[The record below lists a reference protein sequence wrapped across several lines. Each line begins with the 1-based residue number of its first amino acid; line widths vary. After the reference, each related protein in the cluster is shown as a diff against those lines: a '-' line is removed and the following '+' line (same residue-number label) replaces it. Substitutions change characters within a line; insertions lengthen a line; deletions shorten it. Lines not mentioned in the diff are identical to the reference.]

1 MIGKRIKLLRTEK
14 EVTQKELADFL
25 GLTPKM
31 KFPPHDIISKLS
43 DYFNVTTDYLLC
55 KTDKKNTLDETEE
68 ERGIEKAIDELLQQ
82 DGLMLCGD
90 ELDDEA
96 LLLLRDSIRTTIKLM
111 RAKIGDTLIY
121 ILKQHKLYQKE
132 MKLKYGQW
140 YTNSNWVCTKKMA
153 NMLQQIVLNI
163 LIVL

>member
-14 EVTQKELADFL
+14 DVTQKELADFL

-31 KFPPHDIISKLS
+31 ISFYEKGERFPPHDIIYKLS
-43 DYFNVTTDYLLC
+43 DYFNVTTDYLLG
-55 KTDKKNTLDETEE
+55 KTDKKNASDEREE
-68 ERGIEKAIDELLQQ
+68 EKDIEKAIDELLQQ

-111 RAKIGDTLIY
+111 RA
-121 ILKQHKLYQKE
+121 
-132 MKLKYGQW
+132 
-140 YTNSNWVCTKKMA
+140 NKK
-153 NMLQQIVLNI
+153 
-163 LIVL
+163 

>member
-25 GLTPKM
+25 SLTPKM
-31 KFPPHDIISKLS
+31 ISFYEKGERFPPHDIISKLS

-55 KTDKKNTLDETEE
+55 KTDKRNTSDETDEE
-68 ERGIEKAIDELLQQ
+68 KDIEKAIDELLQQ

-111 RAKIGDTLIY
+111 RA
-121 ILKQHKLYQKE
+121 
-132 MKLKYGQW
+132 
-140 YTNSNWVCTKKMA
+140 NKK
-153 NMLQQIVLNI
+153 
-163 LIVL
+163 

>member
-25 GLTPKM
+25 SLTPKM
-31 KFPPHDIISKLS
+31 ISFYEKGERFPPHDIISKLS

-55 KTDKKNTLDETEE
+55 KTDKRNTLDETEDE
-68 ERGIEKAIDELLQQ
+68 EKDIEKAIDELLQQ

-111 RAKIGDTLIY
+111 RA
-121 ILKQHKLYQKE
+121 
-132 MKLKYGQW
+132 
-140 YTNSNWVCTKKMA
+140 NKK
-153 NMLQQIVLNI
+153 
-163 LIVL
+163 

>member
-31 KFPPHDIISKLS
+31 ISFYEKGERFPPHDIISKLS
-43 DYFNVTTDYLLC
+43 DYFNITTDYLLC
-55 KTDKKNTLDETEE
+55 KTDKKNSLDETEE
-68 ERGIEKAIDELLQQ
+68 EKDIEKAIDELLQQ

-111 RAKIGDTLIY
+111 RA
-121 ILKQHKLYQKE
+121 
-132 MKLKYGQW
+132 
-140 YTNSNWVCTKKMA
+140 NKK
-153 NMLQQIVLNI
+153 
-163 LIVL
+163 

>member
-31 KFPPHDIISKLS
+31 ISFYEKGERFPPHDIISKLS

-55 KTDKKNTLDETEE
+55 KTDKKNTSNETEE
-68 ERGIEKAIDELLQQ
+68 EKDIEKAIDELLQQ
-82 DGLMLCGD
+82 NGLMLCGD

-111 RAKIGDTLIY
+111 RA
-121 ILKQHKLYQKE
+121 
-132 MKLKYGQW
+132 
-140 YTNSNWVCTKKMA
+140 NKK
-153 NMLQQIVLNI
+153 
-163 LIVL
+163 

>member
-14 EVTQKELADFL
+14 DVTQKELADFL

-31 KFPPHDIISKLS
+31 ISFYEKGERFPPHDIISKLS

-55 KTDKKNTLDETEE
+55 KTDKKNTSDEIDEE
-68 ERGIEKAIDELLQQ
+68 KDIEKAIDELLQQ

-111 RAKIGDTLIY
+111 RA
-121 ILKQHKLYQKE
+121 
-132 MKLKYGQW
+132 
-140 YTNSNWVCTKKMA
+140 NKK
-153 NMLQQIVLNI
+153 
-163 LIVL
+163 

>member
-25 GLTPKM
+25 SLTPKM
-31 KFPPHDIISKLS
+31 ISFYEKGERFPPHDIISKLS

-55 KTDKKNTLDETEE
+55 KTDKRNTSDETEE
-68 ERGIEKAIDELLQQ
+68 EKDIEKAIDELLQQ

-111 RAKIGDTLIY
+111 RA
-121 ILKQHKLYQKE
+121 
-132 MKLKYGQW
+132 
-140 YTNSNWVCTKKMA
+140 NKK
-153 NMLQQIVLNI
+153 
-163 LIVL
+163 

>member
-25 GLTPKM
+25 SLTPKM
-31 KFPPHDIISKLS
+31 ISFYEKGERFPPHDIISKLS

-55 KTDKKNTLDETEE
+55 KTDKRNSSDETEE
-68 ERGIEKAIDELLQQ
+68 EKDIEKAIDELLQQ

-111 RAKIGDTLIY
+111 RA
-121 ILKQHKLYQKE
+121 
-132 MKLKYGQW
+132 
-140 YTNSNWVCTKKMA
+140 NKK
-153 NMLQQIVLNI
+153 
-163 LIVL
+163 

>member
-31 KFPPHDIISKLS
+31 ISFYEKGERFPPHDIISKLS

-55 KTDKKNTLDETEE
+55 KTYKKNTLDETEE
-68 ERGIEKAIDELLQQ
+68 EKDIEKAIDELLQQ

-111 RAKIGDTLIY
+111 RA
-121 ILKQHKLYQKE
+121 
-132 MKLKYGQW
+132 
-140 YTNSNWVCTKKMA
+140 NKK
-153 NMLQQIVLNI
+153 
-163 LIVL
+163 

>member
-31 KFPPHDIISKLS
+31 ISFYEKGERFPPHDIISKLS
-43 DYFNVTTDYLLC
+43 DYFNVTTEYLLC

-68 ERGIEKAIDELLQQ
+68 EKDIEKAIDELLQQ

-111 RAKIGDTLIY
+111 R
-121 ILKQHKLYQKE
+121 
-132 MKLKYGQW
+132 
-140 YTNSNWVCTKKMA
+140 TNKK
-153 NMLQQIVLNI
+153 
-163 LIVL
+163 

>member
-31 KFPPHDIISKLS
+31 ISFYEKGERFPPHDIISKLS

-68 ERGIEKAIDELLQQ
+68 EKDIEKAIDELLQQ

-111 RAKIGDTLIY
+111 R
-121 ILKQHKLYQKE
+121 
-132 MKLKYGQW
+132 
-140 YTNSNWVCTKKMA
+140 TNKK
-153 NMLQQIVLNI
+153 
-163 LIVL
+163 